1 MFSAYCNCIT
11 LMKLLDG
18 SLEYKVYNLCCTSMG
33 PKNGSL
39 GPAVSVKFI
48 SMPSNS
54 FINIVQLQ

>member
-18 SLEYKVYNLCCTSMG
+18 SLEYKVYNLCCTKHG
-33 PKNGSL
+33 PNGGL

-48 SMPSNS
+48 SM
-54 FINIVQLQ
+54 QL